1 MSELHPLLHL
11 SLLYVLHEEPER
23 VVPREEDV
31 LDNVPHSFLLETKAL
46 PSHNW
51 RVDEVQSR
59 KGCEGGV
66 GREGWRGRKEGG
78 RRKERDT
85 TLEHNVKLVSRFI
98 ALVTTQVS
106 LI

>member
-59 KGCEGGV
+59 KGGRGG
-66 GREGWRGRKEGG
+66 EGG
-78 RRKERDT
+78 RREGGGRRET
-85 TLEHNVKLVSRFI
+85 VHFNTMSG
-98 ALVTTQVS
+98 
-106 LI
+106 

>member
-11 SLLYVLHEEPER
+11 SLLYVLHEEPEC

-59 KGCEGGV
+59 KGGKGG
-66 GREGWRGRKEGG
+66 EGG
-78 RRKERDT
+78 RREGGGKRET
-85 TLEHNVKLVSRFI
+85 VHFNTMSG
-98 ALVTTQVS
+98 
-106 LI
+106 